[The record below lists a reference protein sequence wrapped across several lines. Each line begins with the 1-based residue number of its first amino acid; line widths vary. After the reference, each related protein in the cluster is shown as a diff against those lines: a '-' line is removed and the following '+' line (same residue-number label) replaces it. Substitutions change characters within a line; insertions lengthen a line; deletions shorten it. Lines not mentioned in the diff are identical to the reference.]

1 MMLVKRP
8 RNASILRN
16 RTLTRKNCLPA
27 RESVDSPSRVIEMED
42 VSRSEIERERKSNC
56 CSRSTPG
63 NSRENERGTTRCT
76 LSRRETQLLLPSCY
90 IYHTSNRVS
99 GLFPNELEDDDRNEI
114 LGRIGGDRARIM
126 RLLSKDVNRRM
137 NCVGSVTSQQT
148 PLPLAGSFSL
158 FRYFPSL

>member
-1 MMLVKRP
+1 
-8 RNASILRN
+8 
-16 RTLTRKNCLPA
+16 
-27 RESVDSPSRVIEMED
+27 MED

-76 LSRRETQLLLPSCY
+76 LRRRETQLLLPSCY

-148 PLPLAGSFSL
+148 PPPSGGFFSL
-158 FRYFPSL
+158 SLFSQPLMIYSAQEVGGEGR